1 MIFHF
6 TNEET
11 ESERDCIF
19 LDHTI
24 AKLGLDS
31 NSLGSFSYSSMLY
44 ENVGEDSTI
53 LSLKEK
59 KTTTC
64 QNK

>member
-11 ESERDCIF
+11 ESERDYIF

-31 NSLGSFSYSSMLY
+31 NSLGSFSYSSMLF

-53 LSLKEK
+53 FTL
-59 KTTTC
+59 TDP
-64 QNK
+64 